1 MVRVKSTWSNQA
13 SERGQVVLLAAL
25 VLVVAL
31 IPITA
36 AYLQLGYGGETYA
49 VIGTDAEQDTDRLLE
64 RTVQTE
70 TDDIP
75 SRYPWSERQDAAE
88 RVHERIE
95 PTVESLERSR
105 LDNGITQQLTYNQS
119 RASRWAVAHCPGG
132 PDRQFGPCEAID
144 GIVVQE
150 RAGQTH
156 VLAVAF
162 DLTTTARNYDSEFT
176 TVVRVQTR

>member
-36 AYLQLGYGGETYA
+36 AYLQLGYGGETHA

-75 SRYPWSERQDAAE
+75 SRYSWSERQDAAE

-95 PTVESLERSR
+95 PTVESTGAISSR
-105 LDNGITQQLTYNQS
+105 QWHHTATDVQPES
-119 RASRWAVAHCPGG
+119 RQPVGSCSLSGRTG
-132 PDRQFGPCEAID
+132 PP
-144 GIVVQE
+144 
-150 RAGQTH
+150 
-156 VLAVAF
+156 
-162 DLTTTARNYDSEFT
+162 
-176 TVVRVQTR
+176 VRTL